1 MHKNSTIS
9 EAGYWM
15 TMILVP
21 NVLTGYIAG
30 FFVQPST
37 FPPKPPQLPL
47 RDRPGFRGHQ
57 IPQRIRAIVPAD
69 AILIGINLQ
78 NVFGFIRVVL
88 K

>member
-47 RDRPGFRGHQ
+47 RDRPRLRRHQ
-57 IPQRIRAIVPAD
+57 MPQRSG
-69 AILIGINLQ
+69 GISP
-78 NVFGFIRVVL
+78 GFQGWPLGI
-88 K
+88 